1 MTTSNVQYQNCQI
14 NLTFIRVARLLEQNY
29 ISQAKAEKEFK
40 QAKKAFKAG
49 KSQTEK
55 ANLEKKRKALER
67 AMEQLDKL
75 NTQVRESIEIG

>member
-1 MTTSNVQYQNCQI
+1 MSDVQYQDCQI
-14 NLTFIRVARLLEQNY
+14 NLTFIRVARLLKQND

-75 NTQVRESIEIG
+75 NTQVRESAKMR